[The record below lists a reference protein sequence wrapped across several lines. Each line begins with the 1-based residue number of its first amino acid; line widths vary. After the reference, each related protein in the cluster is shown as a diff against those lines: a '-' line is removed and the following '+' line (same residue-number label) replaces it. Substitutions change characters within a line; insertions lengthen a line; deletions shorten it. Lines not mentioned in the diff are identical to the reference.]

1 MTDVLNSLLPATM
14 TALDALALNQK
25 LLATNIA
32 NANTEGYKPSHL
44 DFESYMDA
52 VLRNG
57 NTEVSGNAN
66 INGYINQVDAEV
78 QLDME
83 LGLMSE
89 NLQKYKA
96 IMDLLGRQTS
106 LMQLVITGR
115 GA

>member
-1 MTDVLNSLLPATM
+1 MTDIMNSLLPATM

-32 NANTEGYKPSHL
+32 NANTDGYKPSHL
-44 DFESYMDA
+44 NFEAYMDA
-52 VLRNG
+52 VLKHS
-57 NTEVSGNAN
+57 NTETLASEN
-66 INGYINQVDAEV
+66 INGYINQTDNEV